1 MPIVQSVGITWNRK
15 KLAEIDHKF
24 VEAVFDLGFD
34 IAAQARR
41 NAPYVTGALRNSIRV
56 EEASGENAILVR
68 AGGVVSSGTHNG
80 ARISRN
86 VDYAYK
92 REIGPNRNPA
102 TEHYMANAQR
112 AIMSGNY
119 IQKYFGG
126 ITK

>member
-1 MPIVQSVGITWNRK
+1 MPVVQSAGITWNRK

-41 NAPYVTGALRNSIRV
+41 NAPYVSGALRNSIRV
-56 EEASGENAILVR
+56 EEASGENAVLVR
-68 AGGVVSSGTHNG
+68 AGGVVSSGERNG
-80 ARISRN
+80 VRISRM

-102 TEHYMANAQR
+102 TEHYMENAQKF
-112 AIMSGNY
+112 IMSGNY